1 MSKHKFLIIKYN
13 LIYNYPK
20 NILLPFCYLL
30 IPIIFYLHSN
40 FKSQILLSNQWS

>member
-20 NILLPFCYLL
+20 NILYLL
-30 IPIIFYLHSN
+30 LPSYPDH
-40 FKSQILLSNQWS
+40 LLPSLKFQKPNPFE